1 MSKAPNTPSLPAYA
15 AFQALGYTVFL
26 LLILPLLLYR
36 TLLHLHPAT
45 RPHPAWSYRRDIAIA
60 FGGLYL
66 ACTTYFCLPRP
77 PGKQAWQ
84 EDALLRKQLGESLH
98 VEVVGI
104 PPLPEEWVV
113 GIAAEGGAEV
123 VPESVPGFW
132 TFGPAQNI
140 QCGEERAREG
150 ERVVLYVAGGY
161 VMVILVLV

>member
-1 MSKAPNTPSLPAYA
+1 MAQSKEPKVHNAPSLPAYA
-15 AFQALGYTVFL
+15 AYQALGYIIFL
-26 LLILPLLLYR
+26 ALLPPVLVYR
-36 TLLHLHPAT
+36 SLLHIHPAT
-45 RPHPAWSYRRDIAIA
+45 RPYPTWSYRRDIAIA

-113 GIAAEGGAEV
+113 GIAGAGNGEV
-123 VPESVPGFW
+123 TPEAIPGFW
-132 TFGPAQNI
+132 TFSPEQQDI

-150 ERVVLYVAGGY
+150 ERVVLYVAGG
-161 VMVILVLV
+161 